1 VFWCYSNSRAN
12 KPKPRKFLKSLQN
25 KDFKNFLGLG
35 LSTKQLF
42 SKKAK
47 TKGGTKRRLLFLLFE
62 LP

>member
-1 VFWCYSNSRAN
+1 MAKPFCVLGLQQFQSAQTQSNS
-12 KPKPRKFLKSLQN
+12 
-25 KDFKNFLGLG
+25 
-35 LSTKQLF
+35 F